1 MTGIAYVIWFCGVA
15 LAVRCLRAAEAGLE
29 VWDADRPTPCTL
41 TAACSTMASMKPEY
55 NTTAEQAAQGAVIMW
70 PTLPN
75 VVLYDTIQTSR
86 PTLEGTPAKGR
97 SLQAV
102 VRARQGNVTGVR
114 FLLADG
120 KVDGRT
126 VAVVPGQPCRVV
138 GS

>member
-1 MTGIAYVIWFCGVA
+1 MTGIAYVLWFGGVA
-15 LAVRCLRAAEAGLE
+15 WALWRLRIDGPHV
-29 VWDADRPTPCTL
+29 VWHADRPAPCTL
-41 TAACSTMASMKPEY
+41 TSARSTMADMKSEY
-55 NTTAEQAAQGAVIMW
+55 NTTAEKVTPGAMVIW
-70 PTLPN
+70 PAPPD

-97 SLQAV
+97 STQAI

-114 FLLADG
+114 FVLADG

-126 VAVVPGQPCRVV
+126 VAVVPGQPCRVA

>member
-1 MTGIAYVIWFCGVA
+1 MTGIAYVLWFGGVA
-15 LAVRCLRAAEAGLE
+15 WALWRLRTDEPCV
-29 VWDADRPTPCTL
+29 VWQVDRPTPCTL
-41 TAACSTMASMKPEY
+41 TTTCSTMVPMDPEY
-55 NTTAEQAAQGAVIMW
+55 NTTAEKAAPGAVIAW
-70 PTLPN
+70 PEPPN

-97 SLQAV
+97 STQAV

-114 FLLADG
+114 FVLADG

>member
-1 MTGIAYVIWFCGVA
+1 MTGLAYVVWFCGVA
-15 LAVRCLRAAEAGLE
+15 LAVRRAEAGLE
-29 VWDADRPTPCTL
+29 VWNASRPAPCIL
-41 TAACSTMASMKPEY
+41 TTACSTMVGMEPEY
-55 NTTAEQAAQGAVIMW
+55 NTTVEKAAPGALVSW
-70 PTLPN
+70 PAPPN

-97 SLQAV
+97 STQAV

-114 FLLADG
+114 FVLADG

-138 GS
+138 RS

>member
-1 MTGIAYVIWFCGVA
+1 MTEIAYVIWFGGVA
-15 LAVRCLRAAEAGLE
+15 LALWRFQVDTPCTVWE
-29 VWDADRPTPCTL
+29 VDRPIPCTL
-41 TAACSTMASMKPEY
+41 TTACSTMVPMELEY
-55 NTTAEQAAQGAVIMW
+55 NTTAENVAYGAIIVW
-70 PTLPN
+70 PEPPN

-97 SLQAV
+97 STQAV

-114 FLLADG
+114 FVLADG